1 MDPQGNAILDKNG
14 DKGFFDKRN
23 RKVNKLGYLI
33 DSNGNVIDQHGKLM
47 FEKNVLDDEGEI
59 PKVFRGRFLRSDSDS
74 DLSLIMNQID
84 EDNNKNTNAIE
95 AGSQTS
101 FESQMEESPT
111 KYNQLNQRYTP
122 RDDTNRDSMGNDYI
136 DRTAT
141 GGHTTFKSG
150 YENQF

>member
-1 MDPQGNAILDKNG
+1 
-14 DKGFFDKRN
+14 
-23 RKVNKLGYLI
+23 
-33 DSNGNVIDQHGKLM
+33 M

-101 FESQMEESPT
+101 FES
-111 KYNQLNQRYTP
+111 
-122 RDDTNRDSMGNDYI
+122 
-136 DRTAT
+136 
-141 GGHTTFKSG
+141 
-150 YENQF
+150 